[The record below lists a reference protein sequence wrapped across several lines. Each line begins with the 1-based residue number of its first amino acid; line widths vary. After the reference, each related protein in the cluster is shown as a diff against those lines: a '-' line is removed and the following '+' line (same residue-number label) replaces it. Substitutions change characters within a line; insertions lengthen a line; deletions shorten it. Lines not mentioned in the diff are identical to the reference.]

1 MKRWLSALAFA
12 TTTLGCGVAHAPEE
26 AVSSQ
31 PALSTAAASCPVLAT
46 ACPRG
51 CFALEAHPV
60 DLRNGC
66 LLARQAFGC
75 SPFDTIGPPAVT
87 CSVSPDETIWISFEA
102 RLHPRGR
109 LCTAAEQEALAYP
122 RCP

>member
-1 MKRWLSALAFA
+1 MAVGTGARRHDIGLR
-12 TTTLGCGVAHAPEE
+12 VAHAPEE
-26 AVSSQ
+26 AFPSESS
-31 PALSTAAASCPVLAT
+31 LSTAAASCPALAT

-60 DLRNGC
+60 DPRKGC

-75 SPFDTIGPPAVT
+75 SPFETTGPPAVT

-102 RLHPRGR
+102 RLHPQGR
-109 LCTAAEQEALAYP
+109 HCTAAEQQAIAYP
-122 RCP
+122 RCS